1 MRWPRWGWRPG
12 WPPRRGWWW
21 ALGGVAFV
29 VALAYA
35 AAFMLD
41 EPMRRSMERRLN
53 ASLKGYEVTLGRLD
67 FHPFGFS
74 LDLENLTIR
83 QQSNPEPP
91 VAHIPRLSA
100 SVEWRQL
107 IRARLVAEIEIAR
120 PMVNVNL
127 KNLREEAKDP
137 TPVEDKGWQE
147 ALEQIYPLKI
157 NLFTITDA
165 EIVYTDEGP
174 FKPRRLW
181 NVNFLAEN
189 IRNVRSPERTY
200 PSKIWAGIRVFDHGR
215 LEIDGHADFL
225 ADPHPGVLANVKLEG
240 IELDYFKPVTRRLAN
255 ITMKGG
261 ELAAEGNVEYG
272 PAMKAV
278 DLRHA
283 EVTGVDVEYTQ
294 QTKGTAPA
302 KKAAG
307 KVERATAEVAEKPG
321 TLVKIAEL
329 NVTRSRFAL
338 VNAAT
343 TPPYRL
349 FLSDLAVKVRNI
361 TNQSEEGVGD
371 ITLTGRFMGSGPT
384 TAKVRYRPAT
394 PVPDVAVNLAITDAD
409 MAAMNDLW
417 RAYGGFDVTAG
428 DFSFFSELRIK
439 DGMLSG
445 YVKPLMRNMEVYDPE
460 QDKPKG
466 VVRRAY
472 EAVVGAVSSMLE
484 NRPRDEVATRVEISG
499 RVDNPDVSPVSA
511 SARLIQNAFI
521 KAILPGFER
530 RPSRGR

>member
-1 MRWPRWGWRPG
+1 MRWPRRNWRPG
-12 WPPRRGWWW
+12 WPPRRAWWW
-21 ALGGVAFV
+21 ALGGVALV
-29 VALAYA
+29 VGLAYA

-53 ASLKGYEVTLGRLD
+53 AQLKGYEVTLERLD

-74 LDLENLTIR
+74 LDLENVTIR
-83 QQSNPEPP
+83 QQSNPDPP
-91 VAHIPRLSA
+91 VAYIPRLSA

-127 KNLREEAKDP
+127 KHLREEAKDP
-137 TPVEDKGWQE
+137 TPVKDKGWQQ
-147 ALEQIYPLKI
+147 ALEEIYPLKI

-174 FKPRRLW
+174 FKPLRLW

-189 IRNVRSPERTY
+189 IRNVRSPDRTY

-225 ADPHPGVLANVKLEG
+225 ADPHPGVLANVKLDG
-240 IELDYFKPVTRRLAN
+240 IELDYFKPVTSRLAN

-261 ELAAEGNVEYG
+261 QLSAEGNVEYS

-283 EVTGVDVEYTQ
+283 EIAGVDVQYTH
-294 QTKGTAPA
+294 QTKGTAPER
-302 KKAAG
+302 KAAA
-307 KVERATAEVAEKPG
+307 KVEEATAKVAEKPG

-329 NVTRSRFAL
+329 DVTRSRFTL
-338 VNAAT
+338 VNAASK
-343 TPPYRL
+343 PPYRL
-349 FLSDLAVKVRNI
+349 FLSDLAVRVRNI
-361 TNQSEEGVGD
+361 TNKKAEGLGD

-384 TAKVRYRPAT
+384 TAKLRYRPAT
-394 PVPDVAVNLAITDAD
+394 PTPDVAVDLAITDAD
-409 MAAMNDLW
+409 MTAMNDLW
-417 RAYGGFDVTAG
+417 RAVGGFDVTAG

-439 DGMLSG
+439 DGVLSG
-445 YVKPLMRNMEVYDPE
+445 YVKPLMRNMQVYDPE
-460 QDKPKG
+460 QDKRKN

-472 EAVVGAVSSMLE
+472 EALVGAVTHVLE
-484 NRPRDEVATRVEISG
+484 NRPRDEVATRVDISG
-499 RVDNPDVSPVSA
+499 RVDSPNVSPLAA
-511 SARLIQNAFI
+511 SGRLIQNAFI

>member
-1 MRWPRWGWRPG
+1 MRWPRWTWRPG

-21 ALGGVAFV
+21 ALGGVALV
-29 VALAYA
+29 VALAYG

-41 EPMRRSMERRLN
+41 EPMRRSMEQRLN
-53 ASLKGYEVTLGRLD
+53 AQLKGYEVTLGRLD

-120 PMVNVNL
+120 PMVYVDL

-137 TPVEDKGWQE
+137 TPVKDKGWQE
-147 ALEQIYPLKI
+147 ALEEVYPLKI

-174 FKPRRLW
+174 FKPLRLW

-189 IRNVRSPERTY
+189 IRNVRSPDRTY
-200 PSKIWAGIRVFDHGR
+200 PSKIWAGLRVFDHGR

-225 ADPHPGVLANVKLEG
+225 ADPHPGVLANVTMEG
-240 IELDYFKPVTRRLAN
+240 IALDYFKPVTRRLAN

-261 ELAAEGNVEYG
+261 ELAADGNIEYS
-272 PAMKAV
+272 PAMKAI
-278 DLRHA
+278 DLRRA
-283 EVTGVDVEYTQ
+283 EITGLDVEYTH
-294 QTKGTAPA
+294 QTKGTAPE
-302 KKAAG
+302 KKAAA
-307 KVERATAEVAEKPG
+307 KVQQATEKVAEKPG

-329 NVTRSRFAL
+329 DVTRSRFAL
-338 VNAAT
+338 VNSAT
-343 TPPYRL
+343 DPPYRL

-361 TNQSEEGVGD
+361 TNQSEQGLGD
-371 ITLTGRFMGSGPT
+371 INLTGRFMGTGRT
-384 TAKVRYRPAT
+384 TAKVRYRPAA
-394 PVPDVAVNLAITDAD
+394 PFPDVAVDLAITDTD
-409 MAAMNDLW
+409 MTAMNELW
-417 RAYGGFDVTAG
+417 RAYGGFDVAAG

-439 DGMLSG
+439 DGVLSG
-445 YVKPLMRNMEVYDPE
+445 YLKPLMRNMEVYDPQ
-460 QDKPKG
+460 QDKRKN

-472 EAVVGAVSSMLE
+472 EAVVGALSHVLE

-499 RVDNPDVSPVSA
+499 RVDDPNISPLAA